1 MKHDN
6 LYSDYK
12 SGRILYLYTTL
23 INGGSINKAEEA
35 ERFGV
40 HLRSI
45 QRDIDDLRAF
55 FENQFAAGRTEKK
68 LVYDKKLN
76 RYYLCCKDDSSLSNS
91 EILAVCK
98 ILLESRSMCKKDM
111 ESIINKL
118 LDSCVPQENQA
129 IVKSLIAN
137 ELLLY
142 IEPQHKKQFTDDLW
156 DIGVAVKERKMLKI
170 KYQKQ
175 DSSTVERL
183 VKPVGIMF
191 SEFYF
196 YLTAFIE
203 GIDKKAEF
211 QNKEITDTVSPLVS
225 EQTIG
230 ISEAFNI
237 RIDEYYGEG
246 DYLYY
251 FGGIDDIWLGLWG
264 IIRAHNRRQKHLL
277 PLCKNEFEKLLS
289 YAVSLSNGVISEN
302 VLDSGEIVT
311 EFTIAA
317 ERQTEKFTGIHIN
330 SNITQR
336 ELRLRAWDSG
346 DITYKFCRVKAL
358 NRAVQKQLNGLI
370 ALKEEVLSKV
380 LNCQMFTM
388 NYPLLIEHIIR
399 EAKLYRKYLH
409 ALESDG
415 EINIQSMKD
424 IECFWNQIMME
435 HALFIRGLLDPSE
448 VDLISSANTFAE
460 DYAVLLKSC
469 HNAQNNSASAN
480 SLTETQKFKDFKI
493 AGVKGIEAC
502 KIRSIILPLLADHV
516 LREANHFIRILKN

>member
-1 MKHDN
+1 MN
-6 LYSDYK
+6 YK
-12 SGRILYLYTTL
+12 TL
-23 INGGSINKAEEA
+23 
-35 ERFGV
+35 
-40 HLRSI
+40 
-45 QRDIDDLRAF
+45 
-55 FENQFAAGRTEKK
+55 FENYIRPKFAAA
-68 LVYDKKLN
+68 DLN
-76 RYYLCCKDDSSLSNS
+76 KITVFMVNQYIS
-91 EILAVCK
+91 E
-98 ILLESRSMCKKDM
+98 LLESGGKHGSGLSANTVQAVVIVLKSVFKYG
-111 ESIINKL
+111 ETT
-118 LDSCVPQENQA
+118 LDISNPAKN
-129 IVKSLIAN
+129 ISL
-137 ELLLY
+137 
-142 IEPQHKKQFTDDLW
+142 PKTDFH
-156 DIGVAVKERKMLKI
+156 E
-170 KYQKQ
+170 
-175 DSSTVERL
+175 VET
-183 VKPVGIMF
+183 F
-191 SEFYF
+191 S
-196 YLTAFIE
+196 
-203 GIDKKAEF
+203 KAEM
-211 QNKEITDTVSPLVS
+211 E
-225 EQTIG
+225 
-230 ISEAFNI
+230 
-237 RIDEYYGEG
+237 RI
-246 DYLYY
+246 
-251 FGGIDDIWLGLWG
+251 
-264 IIRAHNRRQKHLL
+264 
-277 PLCKNEFEKLLS
+277 KN
-289 YAVSLSNGVISEN
+289 YAVTGNISD
-302 VLDSGEIVT
+302 LGILLCLYTGMRIGEIC
-311 EFTIAA
+311 
-317 ERQTEKFTGIHIN
+317 
-330 SNITQR
+330 S
-336 ELRLRAWDSG
+336 WDSG